1 MKKSF
6 AFLCLFLAVFQI
18 ATAQVKAV
26 SVDVTGKKLEKVL
39 DEITTQSGVV
49 FSYDRKIADT
59 PISAKGLFLRCLI
72 NCLPVRASVGE
83 KSLPRESL

>member
-59 PISAKGLFLRCLI
+59 PISVKGRIEGC
-72 NCLPVRASVGE
+72 S
-83 KSLPRESL
+83 S

>member
-1 MKKSF
+1 MKKFF

-59 PISAKGLFLRCLI
+59 PISVKGRIEGALPKVLDQLFAGTGI
-72 NCLPVRASVGE
+72 S
-83 KSLPRESL
+83 